1 MSITHIVIALPVNI
15 YMYIYIYV
23 NICHYTN
30 VPSTNTI
37 QLYSSVWVYEK
48 THSSIYLYINSYL
61 QCIILIKEAFCGLKV
76 VKVTLH
82 DYIILGSGRP
92 GVFTASSNRLSSSQF
107 LLFCVTSSKAAATKA
122 VRSKVCLGGTAGCRG
137 GGDTLSVSGV

>member
-1 MSITHIVIALPVNI
+1 MSTSVSTHMSGQQIR
-15 YMYIYIYV
+15 
-23 NICHYTN
+23 
-30 VPSTNTI
+30 
-37 QLYSSVWVYEK
+37 YSCILAYGSMKK

-61 QCIILIKEAFCGLKV
+61 QCIILIKEAFSGLKV

-92 GVFTASSNRLSSSQF
+92 RCLHRVIKQAV
-107 LLFCVTSSKAAATKA
+107 LLTVPAILRYILQAAATKA

-137 GGDTLSVSGV
+137 GGDTLSVSGVYGVPLPETIWLV